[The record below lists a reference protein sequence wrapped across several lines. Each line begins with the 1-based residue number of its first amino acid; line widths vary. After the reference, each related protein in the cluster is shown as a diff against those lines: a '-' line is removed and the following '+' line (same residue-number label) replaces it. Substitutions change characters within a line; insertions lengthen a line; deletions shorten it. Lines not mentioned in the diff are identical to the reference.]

1 MNHEEKI
8 RKLCDKA
15 GVSRE
20 EADTALNA
28 CNDDILDAMLYLEA
42 LGKVRRPSGG
52 SYTTGGAQSD
62 PASFQSSGYSN
73 SGETNR
79 QGNGGNGNPQQ
90 NSQSSGSSFATELGK
105 LVRWIGDLL
114 KKGMVNYLDV
124 TKDGNCNF
132 SIPLTVLVF
141 LFIPFFWI
149 MTVLCL
155 VLLLCGYRYE
165 FRGPNFR
172 SDDKANQMLH
182 NAADACSNVKD
193 DFKKGYG
200 ENTDNRQ

>member
-8 RKLCDKA
+8 QKLCGKT

-20 EADTALNA
+20 DAENALNA
-28 CNDDILDAMLYLEA
+28 CGDDILDAVLYLEA
-42 LGKVRRPSGG
+42 LGKVTHPSGG
-52 SYTTGGAQSD
+52 SYTTDGSQN
-62 PASFQSSGYSN
+62 ASYSTSGSQSSGR
-73 SGETNR
+73 TNR
-79 QGNGGNGNPQQ
+79 SENDASDSQQ
-90 NSQSSGSSFATELGK
+90 KTQSGGSSFATELGK

-141 LFIPFFWI
+141 LFIPFFWL

-172 SDDKANQMLH
+172 SDDKANQML
-182 NAADACSNVKD
+182 NSAADACRSAKS
-193 DFKKGYG
+193 DFKKGYEEG
-200 ENTDNRQ
+200 ADEQ

>member
-8 RKLCDKA
+8 QKLCDKA

-20 EADTALNA
+20 DAENALNA
-28 CNDDILDAMLYLEA
+28 CDDDILDAMLYLEA
-42 LGKVRRPSGG
+42 LGKVQQPSGA
-52 SYTTGGAQSD
+52 SYTTDGSRS
-62 PASFQSSGYSN
+62 ASQQSSGAHS
-73 SGETNR
+73 SDGACR
-79 QGNGGNGNPQQ
+79 QENGASQQ
-90 NSQSSGSSFATELGK
+90 NAQNGGSSFATELGK
-105 LVRWIGDLL
+105 LVRWIGNLL

-132 SIPLTVLVF
+132 SVPLTILVF
-141 LFIPFFWI
+141 LFIPFFWL

-172 SDDKANQMLH
+172 SDDKANQML
-182 NAADACSNVKD
+182 NSAADACRNAKS
-193 DFKKGYG
+193 DFKKGYEEG
-200 ENTDNRQ
+200 EDSNRQ